1 MMIQEPQMTKHQGDL
16 IVKFVKSLRPDW
28 DEAGIRA
35 ALRNAYAISSS
46 PTRLMCA
53 AIFAAGTGT
62 NLTPAV
68 IGMRGPH
75 WDSLDPN
82 RSKEPPRPKRRCDRC
97 QEWNCDNGVDCRP
110 AEECADPAAAV
121 AAAKSAI
128 RPTWRPAPKETK
140 DA

>member
-35 ALRNAYAISSS
+35 ALRNAYQISSS

-82 RSKEPPRPKRRCDRC
+82 RSKEPPRPSRCP
-97 QEWNCDNGVDCRP
+97 NCHAVDCPGPGNCVSETTVDVQRFR
-110 AEECADPAAAV
+110 DL
-121 AAAKSAI
+121 AKSEI
-128 RPTWRPAPKETK
+128 RPTWRPAPKETNT
-140 DA
+140 